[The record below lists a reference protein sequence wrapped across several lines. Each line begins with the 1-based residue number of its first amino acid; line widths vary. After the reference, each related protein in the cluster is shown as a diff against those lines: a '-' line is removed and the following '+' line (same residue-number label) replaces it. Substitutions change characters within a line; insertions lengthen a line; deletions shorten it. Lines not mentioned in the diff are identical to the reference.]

1 MRLIIAEKSI
11 AARRLAEILSSKVP
25 KQTKIGSLTV
35 YDIGDGTLVVPLRG
49 HILNVDYPREYNNWR
64 GVNLHQLIDAPLI
77 YSTSAKDITDALRQ
91 LASRAKRV
99 TIATDFDTEGES
111 IGREALTVMK
121 FDANVDR
128 ARFSALTPEE
138 VRGAFAKLVELNYNL
153 ADSADTRREIDL
165 VWGAVLTRFV
175 SLTSGRLG
183 KEFLSVGRV
192 QTPTLALIV
201 DREKERRAFNPEK
214 YWVLGA
220 LFHKETDFEA
230 AHKAKEFKQKPD
242 GIYEKIKDAKEG
254 TVTEVTKKKK
264 VLQPPTPFNTTEFLR
279 AVSNMGV
286 SPSRA
291 MSIAESLYQSGFISY
306 PRTDN
311 TVYPESI
318 KIKDIVKKF
327 LQHSEFKAHAAK
339 LLDQKTLTPTKGKK
353 QTTDHPPI
361 HPVELAS
368 KASLDPASWKVYELI
383 VRRFFA
389 TLAPVCEMNTV
400 RVDIDVRAEPFV
412 ATGQTIL
419 SAGWKEF
426 YPYSK
431 TKEVIL
437 PPLEKGD
444 VAELKALSLQEKETQ
459 PPKLYTPSALIKAME
474 DLNLGTKATRPEII
488 NKLVFRGYIK
498 GTKNYEPTEI
508 AFAVIDTLEKY
519 AEDISKPT
527 MTSKLEAEMV
537 EIEAGTKNKGGVVED
552 SRRMLEAILTEMSK
566 NREKIAESLR
576 TASKDTYTVG
586 KCPKCG
592 SDLRMII
599 SKKTRKRFVGCTG
612 YPNCSNSYPLPQ
624 NGQLSF
630 TDRLCPECK
639 APVIEVVGK
648 GRKYEMCIT
657 MGCKTK
663 EGWGKKKATAAA
675 KKPAV
680 KKKATPKKKAA
691 PKKKV
696 TKSPRQTGK

>member
-25 KQTKIGSLTV
+25 KVVQVGSLTV
-35 YDIGDGTLVVPLRG
+35 YDIGNDTLVVPLRG

-64 GVNLHQLIDAPLI
+64 GVNLHQLVDAPLI
-77 YSTSAKDITDALRQ
+77 YSTSAKDITDALKK
-91 LASRAKRV
+91 LAPKAKRV

-138 VRGAFAKLVELNYNL
+138 VKGAFDKLVKLDYNL

-201 DREKERRAFNPEK
+201 DREKERRAFNSEK

-220 LFHKETDFEA
+220 LFHKEKDFEA
-230 AHKAKEFKQKPD
+230 AHKTKEFKQKPD
-242 GIYEKIKDAKEG
+242 GIYEKLKGAKEG
-254 TVTEVTKKKK
+254 TVTKVTKKKK
-264 VLQPPTPFNTTEFLR
+264 SLKPPTPFSTTDFLR

-291 MSIAESLYQSGFISY
+291 MNIAESLYQAGFISY

-311 TVYPESI
+311 TVYPDSI
-318 KIKDIVKKF
+318 KIKDILKKF
-327 LQHSEFKAHAAK
+327 LQHNEFKDHAAK
-339 LLDQKTLTPTKGKK
+339 LLEQKKLTPTKGKK
-353 QTTDHPPI
+353 KTTDHPPI

-368 KASLDPASWKVYELI
+368 KATLDPASWKVYELI

-389 TLAPVCEMNTV
+389 TLAPVCELNTV
-400 RVDIDVRAEPFV
+400 RVDIDVREEPFV
-412 ATGQTIL
+412 ATGQTII

-431 TKEVIL
+431 TKEVLL
-437 PPLEKGD
+437 PPMEEGD
-444 VAELKALSLQEKETQ
+444 IAQLKKLDLQEKETQ
-459 PPKLYTPSALIKAME
+459 PPKLYTPAALLKRME
-474 DLNLGTKATRPEII
+474 ELNLGTKATRPDILS
-488 NKLVFRGYIK
+488 KLVFRGYIK

-527 MTSKLEAEMV
+527 MTSKLEAEMG
-537 EIEAGTKNKGGVVED
+537 EIEAGKKQKPNVVED
-552 SRRMLEAILTEMSK
+552 SRRMLGTILTELSN
-566 NREKIAESLR
+566 NREKIAEALR
-576 TASKDTYTVG
+576 AASKGTYTVG

-592 SDLRMII
+592 KDLRII
-599 SKKTRKRFVGCTG
+599 TSRKTGKHFVGCEG
-612 YPNCSNSYPLPQ
+612 YTEGCDVSFPLPQ
-624 NGQLSF
+624 KGKITPLGTICESCGLPMI
-630 TDRLCPECK
+630 R
-639 APVIEVVGK
+639 VEVQ
-648 GRKYEMCIT
+648 RRRPYEMCINHE
-657 MGCKTK
+657 CKTK
-663 EGWGKKKATAAA
+663 ASWGKKGSKG
-675 KKPAV
+675 
-680 KKKATPKKKAA
+680 
-691 PKKKV
+691 KKV
-696 TKSPRQTGK
+696 SKGKSKQ